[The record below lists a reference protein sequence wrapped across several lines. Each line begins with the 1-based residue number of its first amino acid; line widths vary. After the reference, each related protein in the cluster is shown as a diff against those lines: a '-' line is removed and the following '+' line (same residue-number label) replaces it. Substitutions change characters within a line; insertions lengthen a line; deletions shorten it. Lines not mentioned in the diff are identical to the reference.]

1 MIEPSM
7 EELIL
12 NGVAEVAGVDSETG
26 EFLYNFTSKLR
37 EVMPDLWNERLSF
50 IHAEIMYFWQNGF
63 IDVEDMDTRN
73 PSIFLTPLALDES
86 AISELPE
93 DKQSSFREIKRL
105 FER

>member
-12 NGVAEVAGVDSETG
+12 NGVAEVAGVDSDTG
-26 EFLYNFTSKLR
+26 EFLYNFTPKLR
-37 EVMPDLWNERLSF
+37 EVMPELWNQRLNF
-50 IHAEIMYFWQNGF
+50 IHEEIMYFWENGF
-63 IDVEDMDTRN
+63 IEVEDMDTRN
-73 PSIFLTPLALDES
+73 PAIFLTPLALDED
-86 AISELPE
+86 AIAELPE

>member
-26 EFLYNFTSKLR
+26 EFLYNFTPKLR
-37 EVMPDLWNERLSF
+37 EVMPDLWNKRLNF
-50 IHAEIMYFWQNGF
+50 IHEEIMYFWENGF
-63 IDVEDMDTRN
+63 IEVEDMDTTN
-73 PSIFLTPLALDES
+73 PAIFLTPLALDDA
-86 AISELPE
+86 AIAQLPE